1 VGVLGSSASAA
12 NAHLGR
18 ISYSDIVVEDTT
30 VFYRLKF
37 AAHLIPG
44 TGATM
49 AGHLTRHDIL
59 AMEPE
64 VQRWLHRDLRVV
76 AGNRACT
83 PTIVE
88 SMGPDSR
95 DNLTLVLAYQCPET
109 VESIRIEFHPFDESI
124 EEFENIVSLEL
135 GDAKVGYVFSPG
147 EALLTY
153 GERNERAER
162 TEQGAQTA
170 PDTFGSFF
178 DLGLRHIWTGYD
190 HLLFLLALL
199 LPGGSLLRLAGIVSA
214 FTVAHSIT
222 LALAFFGILSLPST
236 PVEIAIAVSII
247 YAAAAN
253 LRPGAA
259 DHRIAITFFFGL
271 IHGFGFAGILQNAAL
286 AAGASLVPLLAFNL
300 GVEAGQLA
308 VVFVAV
314 SFFRLAGRVIDPA
327 TIRFR
332 ASWLIIAAGVFWLV
346 ERVTA
351 WTGS

>member
-1 VGVLGSSASAA
+1 MQRLLNFRILLAPALVVGSLVLSSSSA

-64 VQRWLHRDLRVV
+64 IQRWLRRDLRVV
-76 AGNRACT
+76 AGGRACT

-95 DNLTLVLAYQCPET
+95 DNLTLVLAYQCPAP

-147 EALLTY
+147 EPLLTY
-153 GERNERAER
+153 GEQVERNELGSQA
-162 TEQGAQTA
+162 A
-170 PDTFGSFF
+170 PDTFGRFF

-259 DHRIAITFFFGL
+259 DHRIAITFF
-271 IHGFGFAGILQNAAL
+271 
-286 AAGASLVPLLAFNL
+286 S
-300 GVEAGQLA
+300 
-308 VVFVAV
+308 V
-314 SFFRLAGRVIDPA
+314 SFTVSVSPA
-327 TIRFR
+327 SCRTRR
-332 ASWLIIAAGVFWLV
+332 S
-346 ERVTA
+346 
-351 WTGS
+351 

>member
-1 VGVLGSSASAA
+1 MAALGLSASSA

-18 ISYSDIVVEDTT
+18 ISYSDIVVEDATI
-30 VFYRLKF
+30 FYRLKF

-64 VQRWLHRDLRVV
+64 IQRWLHKDLRIIS
-76 AGNRACT
+76 AGHACT

-95 DNLTLVLAYQCPET
+95 DNLTLVLDYQCPAP
-109 VESIRIEFHPFDESI
+109 VKSIRIEFHPFDESI

-147 EALLTY
+147 ESLLTY
-153 GERNERAER
+153 GERNER
-162 TEQGAQTA
+162 TGQNAQTS

-199 LPGGSLLRLAGIVSA
+199 LPGGSLLRLAGIVST
-214 FTVAHSIT
+214 FTLAHSIT

-253 LRPGAA
+253 LRPGAV

-308 VVFVAV
+308 VVVAALL
-314 SFFRLAGRVIDPA
+314 FLRLAGRVIDPA

-332 ASWLIIAAGVFWLV
+332 ASWLIIAAGVFWFV

-351 WTGS
+351 WTSS

>member
-1 VGVLGSSASAA
+1 LFNFRILLALALAPALVAGSLVLSASSA

-59 AMEPE
+59 AMEPDI
-64 VQRWLHRDLRVV
+64 QRWLHRDLRVV
-76 AGNRACT
+76 TGGRTCT

-95 DNLTLVLAYQCPET
+95 DNLTLVLAYQCPEA

-147 EALLTY
+147 EPLLTY
-153 GERNERAER
+153 GEQNERNG
-162 TEQGAQTA
+162 QGTQTA
-170 PDTFGSFF
+170 PDTFGRFF

-222 LALAFFGILSLPST
+222 LALAFFGIPGL
-236 PVEIAIAVSII
+236 
-247 YAAAAN
+247 
-253 LRPGAA
+253 LR
-259 DHRIAITFFFGL
+259 H
-271 IHGFGFAGILQNAAL
+271 
-286 AAGASLVPLLAFNL
+286 PLLAVNSRRDRDRCKHHL
-300 GVEAGQLA
+300 
-308 VVFVAV
+308 
-314 SFFRLAGRVIDPA
+314 RRGRKFA
-327 TIRFR
+327 TWCGRPPDCDHIFLRPHSRFR
-332 ASWLIIAAGVFWLV
+332 FRRHLAEHGADSRRFANSLVGVQSRRRSRPARGGRRRRLV
-346 ERVTA
+346 FPRFVNRA
-351 WTGS
+351 PLARQPDF